1 MKYVKVLDE
10 NLCPPI
16 QGGEPY
22 EIGVWQ
28 HCENFDTSDN
38 ECAPGFYVIPVSEL
52 IHYHRPLRGTKVL
65 PAEIKGSS
73 RIFTAAKQRY
83 EYMKLDNPLS
93 DEEIKKLCKEIE
105 PELGYKLSEALYP
118 VNPLLLPKTAVTDKD
133 IKLLRQW
140 DSVGDSIMDSVRDS
154 VWNSVCDSVWS
165 SVGES
170 VWSSVKDSVKDSVWE
185 SVWESVWD
193 SVRSSVG
200 YSVWYS
206 VWNSVRSSV
215 GYSVW
220 ESVWDS
226 VRSSVGYSVWN
237 SVRNSVWD
245 SVWNSVWAYI
255 GSLFP
260 SIGKWEYKN
269 HEHSQYPFQSAVN
282 LWYRGLVPSFDG
294 KIWRLH
300 SGEKAEVVWEEPE
313 IGWLKAQEEE

>member
-1 MKYVKVLDE
+1 MKHVKVLDK

-52 IHYHRPLRGTKVL
+52 ICYHKPWRDTKVL
-65 PAEIKGSS
+65 PAEIKGNSK
-73 RIFTAAKQRY
+73 IFTADKQRY
-83 EYMKLDNPLS
+83 EYMKLGSPLS
-93 DEEIKKLCKEIE
+93 DDEVKALCHEIE
-105 PELGYKLSEALYP
+105 PELRYKLSEALYP
-118 VNPLLLPKTAVTDKD
+118 VNPLLLPKTTVNDED
-133 IKLLRQW
+133 LELLKQW
-140 DSVGDSIMDSVRDS
+140 DSVGGSVGGSVWDSVGGSVRDSVRNSVGYSVWSSVRDS
-154 VWNSVCDSVWS
+154 VWNSV
-165 SVGES
+165 GY
-170 VWSSVKDSVKDSVWE
+170 
-185 SVWESVWD
+185 SVWD
-193 SVRSSVG
+193 SVK
-200 YSVWYS
+200 
-206 VWNSVRSSV
+206 N
-215 GYSVW
+215 
-220 ESVWDS
+220 
-226 VRSSVGYSVWN
+226 SVGYSVWN
-237 SVRNSVWD
+237 SVRDSVRNSVRNSVGYSVWD

-300 SGEKAEVVWEEPE
+300 SGEKAEVVWTEPE
-313 IGWLKAQEEE
+313 IGWLKAQEEEK

>member
-1 MKYVKVLDE
+1 MKYVKVLDK

-52 IHYHRPLRGTKVL
+52 IHYHRPWLGTKVL

-105 PELGYKLSEALYP
+105 PELGYKLSEALNP

-140 DSVGDSIMDSVRDS
+140 DSVCDSVWNS

-170 VWSSVKDSVKDSVWE
+170 VWSSVK
-185 SVWESVWD
+185 
-193 SVRSSVG
+193 
-200 YSVWYS
+200 
-206 VWNSVRSSV
+206 N
-215 GYSVW
+215 
-220 ESVWDS
+220 
-226 VRSSVGYSVWN
+226 SVGYSVWN
-237 SVRNSVWD
+237 SVR
-245 SVWNSVWAYI
+245 NSVWAYI

-300 SGEKAEVVWEEPE
+300 SGEKAEIVWTEPE
-313 IGWLKAQEEE
+313 IGWLKAQEEEK

>member
-133 IKLLRQW
+133 IKLLKQW
-140 DSVGDSIMDSVRDS
+140 DSVKDS
-154 VWNSVCDSVWS
+154 VWNSVRNSVRS
-165 SVGES
+165 
-170 VWSSVKDSVKDSVWE
+170 SVWE

-200 YSVWYS
+200 YSVGYS
-206 VWNSVRSSV
+206 VWDSV

-220 ESVWDS
+220 DSVRNSVRDSVGYSVWDS
-226 VRSSVGYSVWN
+226 VRNSVGYSVWD
-237 SVRNSVWD
+237 SVRNSVGYSVWD
-245 SVWNSVWAYI
+245 SVWDSVRAYI

-294 KIWRLH
+294 SKIWRLH

>member
-1 MKYVKVLDE
+1 MKYVKVLDK

-52 IHYHRPLRGTKVL
+52 IHYHRPWLGTKVL

-140 DSVGDSIMDSVRDS
+140 DSVG
-154 VWNSVCDSVWS
+154 
-165 SVGES
+165 
-170 VWSSVKDSVKDSVWE
+170 
-185 SVWESVWD
+185 
-193 SVRSSVG
+193 
-200 YSVWYS
+200 Y
-206 VWNSVRSSV
+206 
-215 GYSVW
+215 
-220 ESVWDS
+220 
-226 VRSSVGYSVWN
+226 
-237 SVRNSVWD
+237 SVWD
-245 SVWNSVWAYI
+245 SVWNSVGAYI

-300 SGEKAEVVWEEPE
+300 SGEKAEIVWTEPE
-313 IGWLKAQEEE
+313 IGWLKAQEEEK

>member
-1 MKYVKVLDE
+1 MKYVKVLDK

-52 IHYHRPLRGTKVL
+52 IHYHRPWLGTKVL

-133 IKLLRQW
+133 IKLLKQW
-140 DSVGDSIMDSVRDS
+140 DSVGGS
-154 VWNSVCDSVWS
+154 VW
-165 SVGES
+165 ES

-200 YSVWYS
+200 YSVW
-206 VWNSVRSSV
+206 N
-215 GYSVW
+215 
-220 ESVWDS
+220 SVWDS

-237 SVRNSVWD
+237 SVRNSVGD

>member
-1 MKYVKVLDE
+1 MKYVKVLDK

-22 EIGVWQ
+22 EIGAWH
-28 HCENFDTSDN
+28 HCEDFDTSEK

-52 IHYHRPLRGTKVL
+52 IHYHEPWLGTKVL

-140 DSVGDSIMDSVRDS
+140 DSVGDSIMDSV
-154 VWNSVCDSVWS
+154 WY

-170 VWSSVKDSVKDSVWE
+170 VWSSVRNSVGYNVWE
-185 SVWESVWD
+185 SVGESVW
-193 SVRSSVG
+193 SSVG
-200 YSVWYS
+200 YSVWSS
-206 VWNSVRSSV
+206 VKNSV

-220 ESVWDS
+220 ESV
-226 VRSSVGYSVWN
+226 G
-237 SVRNSVWD
+237 
-245 SVWNSVWAYI
+245 NSVWAYI

-260 SIGKWEYKN
+260 SIGKWKYKN

-300 SGEKAEVVWEEPE
+300 SGEKAEIVWTEPE
-313 IGWLKAQEEE
+313 IGWLKAQEEK

>member
-133 IKLLRQW
+133 IKLLKQW
-140 DSVGDSIMDSVRDS
+140 DSVGSSVWES
-154 VWNSVCDSVWS
+154 VWNSVRNSVRS
-165 SVGES
+165 
-170 VWSSVKDSVKDSVWE
+170 SVWE

-200 YSVWYS
+200 SS
-206 VWNSVRSSV
+206 VWNSVRN
-215 GYSVW
+215 
-220 ESVWDS
+220 
-226 VRSSVGYSVWN
+226 SVGYSVWN
-237 SVRNSVWD
+237 SVWNSVRNSVQ
-245 SVWNSVWAYI
+245 SSVWAYI

>member
-1 MKYVKVLDE
+1 MKHVKVLDK

-52 IHYHRPLRGTKVL
+52 IHYHRPWLGTKVL

-140 DSVGDSIMDSVRDS
+140 DSVG
-154 VWNSVCDSVWS
+154 
-165 SVGES
+165 ES
-170 VWSSVKDSVKDSVWE
+170 VWS
-185 SVWESVWD
+185 

-200 YSVWYS
+200 YSVWSS
-206 VWNSVRSSV
+206 VKNSV
-215 GYSVW
+215 GY
-220 ESVWDS
+220 
-226 VRSSVGYSVWN
+226 
-237 SVRNSVWD
+237 SVWD

-300 SGEKAEVVWEEPE
+300 SGEKAEIVWTEPE

>member
-1 MKYVKVLDE
+1 MKYVKVLDK

-133 IKLLRQW
+133 IKLLKQW
-140 DSVGDSIMDSVRDS
+140 DSVGGS
-154 VWNSVCDSVWS
+154 VW
-165 SVGES
+165 ES

-200 YSVWYS
+200 YSVW
-206 VWNSVRSSV
+206 N
-215 GYSVW
+215 
-220 ESVWDS
+220 SVWDS

-237 SVRNSVWD
+237 SVRNSVGYSVGYSVWD

>member
-1 MKYVKVLDE
+1 MKYVKVLDK

-52 IHYHRPLRGTKVL
+52 IHYHRPWLGTKVL

-140 DSVGDSIMDSVRDS
+140 DSVGDS
-154 VWNSVCDSVWS
+154 
-165 SVGES
+165 VGYS
-170 VWSSVKDSVKDSVWE
+170 VWSSVKDSVRS
-185 SVWESVWD
+185 SVWD
-193 SVRSSVG
+193 SVWSSVGDSVG
-200 YSVWYS
+200 YSVWSSVKDS
-206 VWNSVRSSV
+206 VWDSV
-215 GYSVW
+215 GYSV
-220 ESVWDS
+220 
-226 VRSSVGYSVWN
+226 GYSVEN
-237 SVRNSVWD
+237 SVG
-245 SVWNSVWAYI
+245 AYI

-260 SIGKWEYKN
+260 SIGKWKYKN

-300 SGEKAEVVWEEPE
+300 SGEKAEVVWQEPE
-313 IGWLKAQEEE
+313 IGWLKAQEKEK